1 MPPSCAGAVRGIRQ
15 VSHPAVPQH
24 CRNCYKLD
32 QIYIVMITT
41 SMRAVLKA
49 MKDIVSTEKL
59 AEEQLQDV
67 LSDEDV
73 RHALVSLSRLP
84 VFSHEFGSA
93 LKDDLD
99 LLHSLKQLKY
109 FWNLPVSQLAILMAN
124 VSEHLMTDITQD
136 LRAFEERLSKSPRH
150 LEAVKEVS
158 NRLPAEVY
166 AKYMEN
172 AAHLEDADPHAV
184 YPTSIYRQCDAQTL
198 ATKDASTI
206 EVVMSTT
213 ITTIIKIARKV
224 LVPSN
229 HLLCD
234 VYKPLG
240 RCVAVVDDKVEE
252 HYGAEID
259 QYFAAHDIEFT
270 KLVFNGNEV
279 DKGIEDVER
288 ILVAMK
294 KYSLGR
300 HEPLLVVGGGVIADI
315 AGFATSLYS
324 RNTPYVMLCTSIVS
338 GIDTGPSP
346 RVCCNGFDYKN
357 LYGSYHPPVLT
368 ITDRGFWK
376 TLHPG
381 WLRHGVAEIIKMAVM
396 KGYVRSEYGNLWETH
411 QCRPHA
417 YGQTW
422 CPGYELPAGML
433 HGQAVGTCMGFGHT
447 SRSWRVGFPTR
458 RCTAS

>member
-1 MPPSCAGAVRGIRQ
+1 
-15 VSHPAVPQH
+15 
-24 CRNCYKLD
+24 
-32 QIYIVMITT
+32 MITT

-288 ILVAMK
+288 ILA
-294 KYSLGR
+294 
-300 HEPLLVVGGGVIADI
+300 
-315 AGFATSLYS
+315 
-324 RNTPYVMLCTSIVS
+324 IVE
-338 GIDTGPSP
+338 
-346 RVCCNGFDYKN
+346 K
-357 LYGSYHPPVLT
+357 
-368 ITDRGFWK
+368 RG
-376 TLHPG
+376 
-381 WLRHGVAEIIKMAVM
+381 
-396 KGYVRSEYGNLWETH
+396 GNL
-411 QCRPHA
+411 CAPIPKPF
-417 YGQTW
+417 GFS
-422 CPGYELPAGML
+422 GYLNDLSEEMLAQRMREYKDLVSKHPCAGRGVEEHCVDVGLGDPQAKKLQKLDAGLAKLAAAKLDLLKELRDEGLLTDEQFDQKLQL
-433 HGQAVGTCMGFGHT
+433 HGPA
-447 SRSWRVGFPTR
+447 
-458 RCTAS
+458 A